1 MNIYTIGFSRKP
13 ARTFFEL
20 LRASGA
26 ERLVDVRL
34 NNASQLAGFTKR
46 TDLPYFLAE
55 LCAMDYSHELNLAPT
70 KPMLDAYRKG
80 ASTWEEYERSFI
92 DLLADRRI
100 ERTVPRDLVE
110 NSVLLCSEP
119 GADRCH
125 RRLVGE
131 YLADC
136 WEGVDVTHL

>member
-1 MNIYTIGFSRKP
+1 MNIYTIGFTRKP
-13 ARTFFEL
+13 ARRFFEL
-20 LRASGA
+20 LRSSGA
-26 ERLVDVRL
+26 ARLVDVRL

-70 KPMLDAYRKG
+70 KPMLDAYQKG

-92 DLLADRRI
+92 DLLAERRI
-100 ERTVPRDLVE
+100 ERTVPRDLLE

-119 GADRCH
+119 AADRCH

-131 YLADC
+131 YLAGC
-136 WEGVDVTHL
+136 WEDVDITHL